1 MWWLCGRTGGSAD
14 SVALAEFL
22 HVFAVGA
29 QDESGKFVLLAA
41 STFLLQGC
49 EREVVLGS

>member
-1 MWWLCGRTGGSAD
+1 MAGQEVALD

-29 QDESGKFVLLAA
+29 QDEPREFVLLAA
-41 STFLLQGC
+41 RMSFASGL
-49 EREVVLGS
+49 